1 MQTFP
6 VGCLIPAKKKEYNK
20 IIAFGCFPAPNLATF
35 GACVSQQG
43 QK

>member
-6 VGCLIPAKKKEYNK
+6 VGMSNACKKEIN
-20 IIAFGCFPAPNLATF
+20 IIAFGSFPDPNLATF